1 MNLSYRVIK
10 NGKMPFSS
18 EKIEISS
25 GEKREKS
32 SIEKNRITP
41 GSKEETVKKSL
52 SV

>member
-32 SIEKNRITP
+32 SIEKRT
-41 GSKEETVKKSL
+41 GSHRDQKKKQ
-52 SV
+52 